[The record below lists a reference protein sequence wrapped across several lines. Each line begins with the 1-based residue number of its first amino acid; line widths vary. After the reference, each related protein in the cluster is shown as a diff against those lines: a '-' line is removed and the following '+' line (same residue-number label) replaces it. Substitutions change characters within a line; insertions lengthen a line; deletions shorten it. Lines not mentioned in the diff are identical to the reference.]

1 MNNITEPSLIQVESY
16 GKITN
21 PESNSLIIGSETGSG
36 KTLFYLLPLFDDI
49 LTSKETND
57 LHYEYCRAIIL
68 VPNKELAQ
76 QVLRMSIDICGGVS
90 PDSQEDGHGVR
101 VALIPGGLSSPYDY
115 KLFRESIYKNSPMVD
130 IAITTPN
137 SISKWGMSTRY
148 IDFFSNV
155 PTLVID
161 EADMLLDGGYIQGLN
176 NILIGFNRA
185 DRIIRK
191 QQMESLTAEQTAEQ
205 TTQYIFVAATLPNSG
220 LKSCYAYLNKK
231 FPKSEKVIMKNFHN
245 ACHTGLEESEPT

>member
-1 MNNITEPSLIQVESY
+1 
-16 GKITN
+16 
-21 PESNSLIIGSETGSG
+21 
-36 KTLFYLLPLFDDI
+36 
-49 LTSKETND
+49 
-57 LHYEYCRAIIL
+57 
-68 VPNKELAQ
+68 
-76 QVLRMSIDICGGVS
+76 MSIEICGGVS

-245 ACHTGLEESEPT
+245 ACHTGLEESEPTKWVKMDDLRERLDMLKGMLVDREELQQEKVMVFLNAAVDVDQVTDLLRLVLLTFI